1 MQKINLY
8 RYEING
14 AVLITPNKR
23 NETDTPSRARL
34 VADENCTLTNGTTET
49 EVVDVML
56 DEVDKW
62 AEINALDEA
71 TEADYIN
78 ALEDLK
84 SLKEKANAYD
94 ILTGVSE

>member
-34 VADENCTLTNGTTET
+34 VADENAILTNGTTET

-56 DEVDKW
+56 DEVELW
-62 AEINALDEA
+62 QEVNGHTEA
-71 TEADYIN
+71 TEA
-78 ALEDLK
+78 
-84 SLKEKANAYD
+84 EKAAAFD
-94 ILTGVSE
+94 ILMGVSE

>member
-8 RYEING
+8 RYEISG

-34 VADENCTLTNGTTET
+34 VAEENAILTNGTTET
-49 EVVDVML
+49 EVVDVMF
-56 DEVDKW
+56 DEVDLW
-62 AEINALDEA
+62 HEINGHTEA

-78 ALEDLK
+78 ALEDL
-84 SLKEKANAYD
+84 
-94 ILTGVSE
+94 GVDFNE

>member
-1 MQKINLY
+1 MQIIDLY
-8 RYEING
+8 RYEDNG
-14 AVLITPNKR
+14 TVIITPNKR

-34 VADENCTLTNGTTET
+34 VADEGAILTNGTTET

-78 ALEDLK
+78 ALEEL
-84 SLKEKANAYD
+84 
-94 ILTGVSE
+94 GVSFNE

>member
-1 MQKINLY
+1 MQIIDLY
-8 RYEING
+8 RYEDNG
-14 AVLITPNKR
+14 TVVITPNKR
-23 NETDTPSRARL
+23 NETDKPSRARL
-34 VADENCTLTNGTTET
+34 VADEGAILTNGTTET
-49 EVVDVML
+49 EVRDVML

-62 AEINALDEA
+62 HEIGGADEA
-71 TEADYIN
+71 TESDYIN